1 MKLYTNTINLI
12 VGKFLIF
19 LGIVTVCYLTFN
31 RGSGSDV
38 AFPKIIISTPTEVK
52 NTPTEDRIRVLLFTG
67 TEWCP
72 ACMQLESSVI
82 STPAWK
88 EFAAGE
94 IRFLA
99 VNIPAD
105 QSKAKS
111 KDLAM
116 LRTYGVQA
124 FPTMLVLDAKGD
136 ELSRQ
141 VGSGAPVENYKE
153 WIRRHASLY
162 KS

>member
-1 MKLYTNTINLI
+1 M
-12 VGKFLIF
+12 GKIIIF
-19 LGIVTVCYLTFN
+19 LGLVAACYFGLKGGGE
-31 RGSGSDV
+31 RGV
-38 AFPKIIISTPTEVK
+38 AFPRVVISTPTAVTE
-52 NTPTEDRIRVLLFTG
+52 TPATDRIRVLLFTG

-72 ACMQLESSVI
+72 ACMNLESSVI

-88 EFAAGE
+88 EFAAKE
-94 IRFLA
+94 IRFLS

-105 QSKAKS
+105 QSKAGA

-116 LRTYGVQA
+116 LRTYGVHS
-124 FPTMLVLDAKGD
+124 FPTMLVLDSKGD

-153 WIRRHASLY
+153 WIRRHASFY